1 MVAEMFKTDINK
13 FNQTARE
20 WTQMYANV
28 DKQRQEKIKKIVEMG
43 FTESQAVTALDKF
56 SGDEN

>member
-1 MVAEMFKTDINK
+1 
-13 FNQTARE
+13 
-20 WTQMYANV
+20 MYANA

-43 FTESQAVTALDKF
+43 FTESQAVAALDKF